1 MTLENL
7 NFARQFLIN
16 RRLALAPQGLVSA
29 RRRPLRPGNEK
40 LASNWWGLVLGAL
53 KSVEKCPF

>member
-29 RRRPLRPGNEK
+29 RRRPLRPENEK
-40 LASNWWGLVLGAL
+40 LAPN
-53 KSVEKCPF
+53 